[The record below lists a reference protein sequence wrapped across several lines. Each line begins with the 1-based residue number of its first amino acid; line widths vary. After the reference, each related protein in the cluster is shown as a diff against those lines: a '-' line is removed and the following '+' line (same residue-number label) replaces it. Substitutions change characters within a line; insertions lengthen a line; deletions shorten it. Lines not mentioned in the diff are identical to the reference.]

1 MESTSLDALADELL
15 ALAHAAGSG
24 RASRTVH
31 GGTDHAL
38 RLTVLALAAGRALAE
53 HESPGEATLQ
63 VLRGRLRLTVGDQFW
78 EGGAGELVTIPP
90 ARHGLMSLEDS
101 VGLLTVVAAL

>member
-1 MESTSLDALADELL
+1 MESTSLSTLSDELL
-15 ALAHAAGSG
+15 GLAHAASAG

-31 GGTDHAL
+31 GGADHAL
-38 RLTVLALAAGRALAE
+38 RQTLLALADGRALAE

-63 VLRGRLRLTVGDQFW
+63 VLRGRLRLTVGGDSW
-78 EGGAGELVTIPP
+78 EGVAGDLVTIPP
-90 ARHGLMSLEDS
+90 ARHALTALEDS